1 MLFKKLFHMLVLG
14 GAVVGTNSGCAT
26 TTNADGTAKPQQSV
40 SGNPSGGLPGG
51 SSGGGGVR
59 GW

>member
-1 MLFKKLFHMLVLG
+1 MMLFKKLFHMLVLG

-26 TTNADGTAKPQQSV
+26 TTTNADGTAKPQQSV
-40 SGNPSGGLPGG
+40 SGNPNGALP
-51 SSGGGGVR
+51 GGGGVK